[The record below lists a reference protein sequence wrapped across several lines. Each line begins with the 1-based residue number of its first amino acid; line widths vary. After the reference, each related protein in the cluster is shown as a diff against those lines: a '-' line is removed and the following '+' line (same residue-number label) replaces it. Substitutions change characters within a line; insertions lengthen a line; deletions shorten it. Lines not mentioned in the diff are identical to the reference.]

1 MQIEILGAESIGVRG
16 LCCLVKTKHGNILI
30 DPGTALGYMRE
41 KLLPHPVQIAVDEKV
56 QEKIIHAWENA
67 TDIVISHFHG
77 DHVPLADANP
87 YQLDI
92 KRLMGLNQKLS
103 IWTKN
108 ERHCSPTEKQRVK
121 NLSSLLRTDLIPAEG
136 KNEGPMTF
144 SAPVPHGKSNNHL
157 ETVMMTRIEEDQVFV
172 HASDIQLL
180 DNDTVSYILAWK
192 PDILLVGGPAMYLS
206 RLSDGLIN
214 RAWKNAVRLCTAIDI
229 VILDHHLMRSH
240 EGLDWIARLNAI
252 TEKSVM
258 CAADF
263 MHTPRMLLE
272 ADRREL
278 YDKMPV
284 PAGWHEDYAAGKAT
298 TDHFWRSAK
307 SSSLIVSQPL
317 HRIDTVE

>member
-1 MQIEILGAESIGVRG
+1 MQIEILGAESLGVRG
-16 LCCLVKTKHGNILI
+16 LCCLVTTKHRNILI

-56 QEKIIHAWENA
+56 QQKVIRAWGNA

-92 KRLMGLNQKLS
+92 KRLIGLNEKRN
-103 IWTKN
+103 IWTKDPC
-108 ERHCSPTEKQRVK
+108 HFSPTETQRAK
-121 NLSSLLRTDLIPAEG
+121 HLSSLLQTDLIPAEG
-136 KNEGPMTF
+136 KKKGCMSF
-144 SAPVPHGKSNNHL
+144 SEAAPHGKANDRM

-180 DNDTVSYILAWK
+180 DDETVSYILAWK
-192 PDILLVGGPAMYLS
+192 PDILLVGGPAIYLS
-206 RLSDGLIN
+206 RLSNGLIN
-214 RAWKNAVRLCTAIDI
+214 RAWKNAVRLSEAIDM

-240 EGLDWIARLNAI
+240 EGLDWIARLNTGSGKA
-252 TEKSVM
+252 VM

-278 YDKMPV
+278 YEKMPV
-284 PAGWHEDYAAGKAT
+284 PVGWHEDYAAGKSS
-298 TDHFWRSAK
+298 TDDFWRSAK
-307 SSSLIVSQPL
+307 SSSIVAN
-317 HRIDTVE
+317 